1 MGELCHSNFIERVL
15 QMYFMIREL
24 LCLNDWHL
32 PLLFLAEETRAFGVG
47 VCVILMGILLYQLH
61 CK

>member
-1 MGELCHSNFIERVL
+1 
-15 QMYFMIREL
+15 MYFMIREL